1 MSRFLCCLRKDKNIK
16 KKVYVLKLDND
27 RYYVGE
33 SISPDA
39 RIQNHFKGKGSAWTR
54 LHKPIQTLEP
64 ITPPQKDFW
73 ELSETIKL
81 MSIYGVDNVRG
92 SLFTKTSDL
101 TYYEKVMAA
110 QLYCELNNLC
120 RKCGGNDHYINQC
133 VNLNKESWVYRFG
146 GVLEFGKIKHLTSI

>member
-1 MSRFLCCLRKDKNIK
+1 MSRFLCCLRKNKTI
-16 KKVYVLKLDND
+16 KKVYVLKLEND

-33 SISPDA
+33 SISPDT

-54 LHKPIQTLEP
+54 LYKPIEVLTP
-64 ITPPQKDFW
+64 MTPPQKDFW

-120 RKCGGNDHYINQC
+120 RKCGGSDHFINQC
-133 VNLNKESWVYRFG
+133 VNLNKESWIYQFG
-146 GVLEFGKIKHLTSI
+146 GVLEFGKVKHLTSI